1 MPNSMTGFARQEQQ
15 ADWGSLSCEV
25 RSVNQRYLEPTIRLP
40 ESLRAL
46 EPEIREQCRDKLQ
59 RGKVEITLHLTLS
72 EAQARGLSVNTALV
86 EQIISA
92 TSMIA
97 DTIVDTSKHLPIAP
111 LDSLQLLQWPGVL
124 TQQSID
130 TGVIQAEAQAIF
142 TRTLG
147 LLIEHRHREGI
158 ELKARIEQ
166 RLTAISEYVDA
177 VRQQIP
183 AILLAQKEKLH
194 QRLLDMETTIDP
206 DRLAQEVAIL
216 ANKADV
222 DEELDRLSIHI
233 KEIQHILSQK
243 GAIGRR
249 LDFMMQELNREA
261 NTLSSKAIHT
271 DTTQAA
277 VSLKVLIE
285 QMREQIQNIE

>member
-25 RSVNQRYLEPTIRLP
+25 RSVNQRYLESTIRLP

-46 EPEIREQCRDKLQ
+46 EPEIREQCRNKLQ

-72 EAQARGLSVNTALV
+72 EAQAQGLSVNTALV

-97 DTIVDTSKHLPIAP
+97 DTIVDTSKHLPVAP

-194 QRLLDMETTIDP
+194 QRLLDLETTVDP
-206 DRLAQEVAIL
+206 DRLAQEVAML
-216 ANKADV
+216 ATKTDV

-233 KEIQHILSQK
+233 KEIHHILSQK

>member
-1 MPNSMTGFARQEQQ
+1 MTGFARQEQQ

-59 RGKVEITLHLTLS
+59 RGKVEITLHLTLN
-72 EAQARGLSVNTALV
+72 EAQAQGLSVNTALV

-97 DTIVDTSKHLPIAP
+97 DTIVDVTVDKMKHHSVAP
-111 LDSLQLLQWPGVL
+111 LDPLQVLQWPGVL
-124 TQQSID
+124 VQQSVD
-130 TGVIQAEAQAIF
+130 TDAIQVDAQAIF
-142 TRTLG
+142 ARTLD
-147 LLIEHRHREGI
+147 LLIEHRYREGI

-216 ANKADV
+216 TNKADV

-233 KEIQHILSQK
+233 KEIHHILSQK

>member
-40 ESLRAL
+40 ESLRVL
-46 EPEIREQCRDKLQ
+46 EPAIREQCRGKLQ
-59 RGKVEITLHLTLS
+59 RGKVEITLQLTLN
-72 EAQARGLSVNTALV
+72 EVQAQGLSVNTILV
-86 EQIISA
+86 EQLVRA
-92 TSMIA
+92 TNTITA
-97 DTIVDTSKHLPIAP
+97 TIVDMDHHSIAP
-111 LDSLQLLQWPGVL
+111 LDPLQVLQWPGVL
-124 TQQSID
+124 TQQSLD
-130 TGVIQAEAQAIF
+130 SSAIQADAETIF
-142 TRTLG
+142 TRTLD
-147 LLIEHRHREGI
+147 LLVEHRHREGI
-158 ELKARIEQ
+158 ELTVQIEQ
-166 RLTAISEYVDA
+166 RLTAISEYVDI
-177 VRQQIP
+177 VRQQMP
-183 AILLAQKEKLH
+183 EILLAQKEKLS
-194 QRLLDMETTIDP
+194 QRLLDMETTVDP
-206 DRLAQEVAIL
+206 ERLAQEVAL
-216 ANKADV
+216 LVNKADI

-233 KEIQHILSQK
+233 KEIHHILSQK

>member
-1 MPNSMTGFARQEQQ
+1 MTGFARQEQQ

-72 EAQARGLSVNTALV
+72 EAQAQGLSVNTALV